1 MSKAPKA
8 RMNLYVSPDVKEK
21 TEKYAEENFMSI
33 SACVNMIL
41 KSYFDGRELLSESE
55 QMNSALASLVTAYRG
70 KVED

>member
-41 KSYFDGRELLSESE
+41 KSYFDGRDLLSESE
-55 QMNSALASLVTAYRG
+55 QMNSALASLVSAYRG

>member
-8 RMNLYVSPDVKEK
+8 RMNLYVSPIVKEK

-41 KSYFDGRELLSESE
+41 KSYFDGRDLLSESE
-55 QMNSALASLVTAYRG
+55 QMNSALASLVSAYRG

>member
-8 RMNLYVSPDVKEK
+8 RMNLYVSPDVKAK
-21 TEKYAEENFMSI
+21 TEKYAEDNFMSL

-41 KSYFDGRELLSESE
+41 KSYFDGRDILSKSE
-55 QMNSALASLVTAYRG
+55 QMNSALASLVSAYRG